1 MLKDSPSIG
10 CQSQRAYLVAD
21 YAERA
26 CLANEDFDVDLDS
39 LFERRNNHDIEND
52 IDVPSEDV
60 SACDD
65 KRETEASDIANLLR
79 SRQDRLGDLYPFN
92 ITGDERI
99 IFHRDSTKT
108 DIYVFFLLCSSFNY
122 LAKSDQIAFANEFEK
137 VCVAIVR
144 KIFPHFQTEGFGT
157 ASSNNI
163 LTESHVWDRF
173 TSLCGRLG
181 TSVRG
186 DVTPRRTNSGD
197 FGLDIVSWF
206 HAHEQENASHM
217 PCIFAQ
223 CACTSDE
230 AQMIA
235 KQSDYQ
241 KATGKIDRLAPPL
254 LLHFTPHCYRG
265 TDGQW
270 HDPSQ
275 IRTAFFDRLRLLLTI
290 QSLEIY
296 ENVLAGLPP
305 AIRTKID
312 MACSDHNFLQGK

>member
-1 MLKDSPSIG
+1 MLKDLPFIG
-10 CQSQRAYLVAD
+10 LQSQRTYLVAD

-39 LFERRNNHDIEND
+39 LFARRNNHDIEND

-65 KRETEASDIANLLR
+65 ERETEASDIANLLR
-79 SRQDRLGDLYPFN
+79 SRQNKLGDLYPFK

-99 IFHRDSTKT
+99 IFHRDPSKT

-122 LAKSDQIAFANEFEK
+122 LAKSDQVAFANEFEK

-157 ASSNNI
+157 ASKNNT
-163 LTESHVWDRF
+163 LKEHHVWDRF
-173 TSLCGRLG
+173 VSLCKHLG
-181 TSVRG
+181 TSVRE
-186 DVTPRRTNSGD
+186 DITPRRTNSGD

-206 HAHEQENASHM
+206 NAHAQENTPYV

-223 CACTSDE
+223 CSCTSDE

-241 KATGKIDRLAPPL
+241 KAIGKINRLSQPL

-265 TDGQW
+265 TNGQW

-296 ENVLAGLPP
+296 ENVLAELSP
-305 AIRTKID
+305 AIRAKID
-312 MACSDHNFLQGK
+312 MACSYHNFLQGK

>member
-39 LFERRNNHDIEND
+39 LFARRNNHDIEND

-144 KIFPHFQTEGFGT
+144 KIIHYAGIRKPRSQNGKF
-157 ASSNNI
+157 NI
-163 LTESHVWDRF
+163 IRIQFKFIDNPFV
-173 TSLCGRLG
+173 LG
-181 TSVRG
+181 K
-186 DVTPRRTNSGD
+186 
-197 FGLDIVSWF
+197 L
-206 HAHEQENASHM
+206 A
-217 PCIFAQ
+217 
-223 CACTSDE
+223 E
-230 AQMIA
+230 A
-235 KQSDYQ
+235 
-241 KATGKIDRLAPPL
+241 
-254 LLHFTPHCYRG
+254 
-265 TDGQW
+265 
-270 HDPSQ
+270 
-275 IRTAFFDRLRLLLTI
+275 
-290 QSLEIY
+290 
-296 ENVLAGLPP
+296 
-305 AIRTKID
+305 
-312 MACSDHNFLQGK
+312 